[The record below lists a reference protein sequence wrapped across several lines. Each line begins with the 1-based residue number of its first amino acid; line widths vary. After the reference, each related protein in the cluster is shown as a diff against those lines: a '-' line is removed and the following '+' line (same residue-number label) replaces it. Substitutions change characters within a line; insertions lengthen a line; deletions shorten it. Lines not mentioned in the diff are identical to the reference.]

1 MRSTILL
8 FCFLFCSASI
18 FAQVSSD
25 SAVLSFKDAVKIALK
40 NNVTL
45 LQQRNQL
52 ELSQMQ
58 KRSAIASIGP
68 NVSLNGSAT
77 QFNGNSF
84 NQQQGRVINGI
95 RDNISGSFNADI
107 NLFNGFGRL
116 NSIRQS
122 VAAFDAQQYFVERTA
137 QDVINRVSTQ
147 YLQVLLDVELIRI
160 AKENWDAQLKQ
171 LEQIRAFVQVGSRSP
186 VDEYNQ
192 DALTKNAELRYVQA
206 EITLT
211 NDMALLT
218 QTLLIDPFENYQVK
232 RPAWDV
238 NMMRGDSL
246 DLEQMLATAKQ
257 YRADYKRAAKNEE
270 AQRYGAMA
278 AKSFMMPSLVAFFN
292 YGSNYNFQHD
302 IPDSATFRET
312 RMVLLNPSP
321 GIYELGEQT
330 TTQRVLN
337 PDIPRPFSEQFRTNN
352 VYKSYG
358 LQLNIPLFRGLQNR
372 TLYVQQRV
380 ARDNAVLQTRNTE
393 FQLKNDVLQAA
404 KNFEGIKKAY
414 QVSVAQVAA
423 AEMAY
428 RYESERY
435 NLGVTNLVDYANAN
449 RAYIQALTD
458 KAQAEYRFL
467 FQKIQLDYALGTLR
481 IEDFD

>member
-1 MRSTILL
+1 MRSTI
-8 FCFLFCSASI
+8 FFFSFLFVAGSLA
-18 FAQVSSD
+18 AQEPGD
-25 SAVLSFKDAVKIALK
+25 SAVLTFRDAVKIALR

-52 ELSQMQ
+52 ELNQIQ

-84 NQQQGRVINGI
+84 NQQQGAVINGI
-95 RDNISGSFNADI
+95 RDNISGSLNADI
-107 NLFNGFGRL
+107 NLFSGFGRL
-116 NSIRQS
+116 NTIRQS
-122 VAAFDAQQYFVERTA
+122 IAAFDAQQYFVERTA
-137 QDVINRVSTQ
+137 QDVINTVSTQ

-160 AKENWDAQLKQ
+160 AKENWEAQQKQ
-171 LEQIRAFVQVGSRSP
+171 LTQISAFVELGSRSQ

-218 QTLLIDPFENYQVK
+218 QTLLIDPFENYAVQ
-232 RPAWDV
+232 RPGWDV
-238 NMMRGDSL
+238 NMIDADSL
-246 DLEQMLATAKQ
+246 DLDRMLAIAKEH
-257 YRADYKRAAKNEE
+257 RADYKRAVKNEA
-270 AQRYGAMA
+270 AQRYSAMA
-278 AKSFMMPSLVAFFN
+278 SKSLMMPSLVAFFN
-292 YGSNYNFQHD
+292 YGSNYNFQHN
-302 IPDSATFRET
+302 IPDSATFSQS
-312 RMVLLNPSP
+312 RMVLLNPAP

-330 TTQRVLN
+330 TTQTVLN
-337 PDIPRPFSEQFRTNN
+337 PDTPRPFSEQFRTNN

-372 TLYVQQRV
+372 SLYVQQRV
-380 ARDNAVLQTRNTE
+380 ARDNAVLQTKNAE
-393 FQLKNDVLQAA
+393 FQLKNDVLQTV
-404 KNFEGIKKAY
+404 KNFEGVKKAY
-414 QVSVAQVAA
+414 QVSAAQVSA

-428 RYESERY
+428 RFESERY

-449 RAYIQALTD
+449 RAYMQALTD
-458 KAQAEYRFL
+458 KAQAEYRLL

-481 IEDFD
+481 IEDFE